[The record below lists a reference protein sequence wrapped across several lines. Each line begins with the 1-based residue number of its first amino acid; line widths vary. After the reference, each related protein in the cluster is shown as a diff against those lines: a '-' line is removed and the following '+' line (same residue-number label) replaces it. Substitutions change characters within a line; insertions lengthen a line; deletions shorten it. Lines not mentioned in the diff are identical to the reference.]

1 MSEGAAYTEDQLNK
15 MTKQEIA
22 DLAEKLGYSVSMSL
36 TKSQMVE
43 AFMVAQ
49 EV

>member
-22 DLAEKLGYSVSMSL
+22 DLAEKLGYSVPSSL
-36 TKSQMVE
+36 TKSNMVE
-43 AFMVAQ
+43 AFLEQQ
-49 EV
+49 EE